1 MYVKFSRKLASLVLA
16 TVLLAL
22 VACGGDDE
30 ETATSQPA
38 AQPAAQT
45 AAATPQPAS
54 AETPSDAM
62 DGPKFGGVIKAVN
75 EAGVGSLDNMF
86 TSAFATRNAAI
97 HMFEN
102 VTTLDANYA
111 VRPMVAD
118 WAISGDGSVY
128 TFTIR
133 DGLTFHDGSQVT
145 SADVLASIDRYNRA
159 SSAAAFFGIIMA
171 QVDQMEEVDDRV
183 FRITFKRPVPTLL
196 NGLAASSG
204 RVPHVMPKRLAETDH
219 KESVTEYIG
228 TGPYMLKQ
236 WVQGDRVELE
246 RYDGY
251 VAREEESSFLAGKR
265 HAYADEIHIFEVP
278 DQTTRVAGLE
288 SGQFDYLFDVSP
300 DFFDTLEGNSEID
313 TYIID
318 PGIRPFAWFNNENPP
333 TDSNAIRRAMV
344 TSWDHDK
351 ALLASGGRPEFYKLC
366 PLLSWCVD
374 GFEGDWAINQSDV
387 TGGND
392 LYNINDKEMARKLAE
407 DAGYA
412 GEPIVV
418 LASQDVPAMFN
429 TVSVL
434 VENMRDAG
442 FNVDFRPMDD
452 ASVKQQRAAQS
463 GWNMLVTTG
472 GWANAANT
480 RFRTAPV
487 SAFVSRYTPSAR
499 LMELSELIHFET
511 DQARHL
517 QWLNEI
523 QTLYFQESG
532 AGYHIGQLKALTV
545 ARSWLKGYEPYPILF
560 LANAWLDR

>member
-75 EAGVGSLDNMF
+75 ESGVGSLDNMF
-86 TSAFATRNAAI
+86 TSAFATRNVTI

-102 VTTLDANYA
+102 VTTLDADYA

-133 DGLTFHDGSQVT
+133 DGLTFHDGSAVT
-145 SADVLASIDRYNRA
+145 AADVGASIDRYNRA
-159 SSAAAFFGIIMA
+159 SSAKAFFGIIMA
-171 QVDQMEEVDDRV
+171 NVDQIEEVDDSTL
-183 FRITFKRPVPTLL
+183 RITFKRPVPTLL

-219 KESVTEYIG
+219 KESVTEFIG
-228 TGPYMLKQ
+228 TGPYMLKE

-251 VAREEESSFLAGKR
+251 VAREEPSSFLAGKR

-300 DFFDTLEGNSEID
+300 DFFDTLDDNSDIE

-333 TDSNAIRRAMV
+333 TDTIAMRRAMV

-351 ALLASGGRPEFYKLC
+351 ALLASGGKTEFYKLC

-374 GFEGDWAINQSDV
+374 GFEGEWQINQSDV
-387 TGGND
+387 TGGSD
-392 LYNINDKEMARKLAE
+392 LYNINDKDMARQLAE

-487 SAFVSRYTPSAR
+487 SAFVSRYAPSAR
-499 LMELSELIHFET
+499 LTELSELIHFET
-511 DQARHL
+511 DQAKHL

-523 QTLYFQESG
+523 QTLYYQESG
-532 AGYHIGQLKALTV
+532 AGYHIGQLKALTA
-545 ARSWLKGYEPYPILF
+545 ARSCRLTATNCSAPGKH
-560 LANAWLDR
+560 LAR

>member
-1 MYVKFSRKLASLVLA
+1 MKWFVRRHR
-16 TVLLAL
+16 VLLAGIVTL
-22 VACGGDDE
+22 ALIVAACGSDDE
-30 ETATSQPA
+30 DAETTTAA
-38 AQPAAQT
+38 AQP
-45 AAATPQPAS
+45 AATPQPAS
-54 AETPSDAM
+54 AQTTPTTAAM
-62 DGPKFGGVIKAVN
+62 EGPKSGGVIKAVN
-75 EAGVGSLDNMF
+75 ESGVGSLDNMF
-86 TSAFATRNAAI
+86 TSAFATRNVAV
-97 HMFEN
+97 HMYEN
-102 VTTLDANYA
+102 VTTLDLDYA

-133 DGLTFHDGSQVT
+133 DGLTFHDGTAVT
-145 SADVLASIDRYNRA
+145 SADVIASIDRYNRA

-171 QVDQMEEVDDRV
+171 QVDQIEEVDDKV

-196 NGLAASSG
+196 NGLAASAG
-204 RVPHVMPKRLAETDH
+204 RVPHVMPARLAETDH
-219 KESVTEYIG
+219 KESVTEFIG
-228 TGPYMLKQ
+228 TGPYMLKE

-251 VAREEESSFLAGKR
+251 VAREEPSSFLAGKR

-300 DFFDTLEGNSEID
+300 DFYDTLEGNSEID

-333 TDSNAIRRAMV
+333 TDSIAIRRAMV
-344 TSWDHDK
+344 TSWNHDE

-374 GFEGDWAINQSDV
+374 GFEGEWEINQSAI

-392 LYNINDKEMARKLAE
+392 LYNINDKDMARQLAE

-487 SAFVSRYTPSAR
+487 SAFVSRYQPSAR
-499 LMELSELIHFET
+499 LTELSELIHFET

-523 QTLYFQESG
+523 QTLYYQESG
-532 AGYHIGQLKALTV
+532 AGYHIGQLKALTA

-560 LANAWLDR
+560 LANTWLDR

>member
-75 EAGVGSLDNMF
+75 ESGVGSLDNMF
-86 TSAFATRNAAI
+86 TSAFATRNVTI

-102 VTTLDANYA
+102 VTTLDADYA

-133 DGLTFHDGSQVT
+133 DGLTFHDGSAVT
-145 SADVLASIDRYNRA
+145 AADVGASIDRYNRA
-159 SSAAAFFGIIMA
+159 SSAKAFFGIIMA
-171 QVDQMEEVDDRV
+171 NVDQIEEVDDSTL
-183 FRITFKRPVPTLL
+183 RITFKRPVPTLL

-219 KESVTEYIG
+219 KESVTEFIG
-228 TGPYMLKQ
+228 TGPYMLKE

-251 VAREEESSFLAGKR
+251 VAREEPSSFLAGKR

-300 DFFDTLEGNSEID
+300 DFFDTLDDNSDIE

-333 TDSNAIRRAMV
+333 TDTIAMRRAMV

-351 ALLASGGRPEFYKLC
+351 ALLASGGRTEFYKLC

-374 GFEGDWAINQSDV
+374 GFEGEWQINQSDV
-387 TGGND
+387 TGGSD
-392 LYNINDKEMARKLAE
+392 LYNINDKDMARQLAE

-487 SAFVSRYTPSAR
+487 SAFVSRYAPSAR
-499 LMELSELIHFET
+499 LTELSELIHFET
-511 DQARHL
+511 DQAKHL

-523 QTLYFQESG
+523 QTLYYQESG
-532 AGYHIGQLKALTV
+532 AGYHIGQLKALTA
-545 ARSWLKGYEPYPILF
+545 ARSWLKGYEAYPILF
-560 LANAWLDR
+560 LANTWLDR

>member
-1 MYVKFSRKLASLVLA
+1 MKWFVRRHR
-16 TVLLAL
+16 VLLAGIVTL
-22 VACGGDDE
+22 ALIVAACGSDDE
-30 ETATSQPA
+30 ETADPAPA
-38 AQPAAQT
+38 AQPAA
-45 AAATPQPAS
+45 TPEPAS
-54 AETPSDAM
+54 AQTTPTTAAM
-62 DGPKFGGVIKAVN
+62 EGPKSGGVIKAVN
-75 EAGVGSLDNMF
+75 ESGVGSLDNMF
-86 TSAFATRNAAI
+86 TSAFATRNVAV
-97 HMFEN
+97 HMYEN
-102 VTTLDANYA
+102 VTTLDLDYA

-133 DGLTFHDGSQVT
+133 DGLTFHDGTAVT
-145 SADVLASIDRYNRA
+145 SADVIASIDRYNRA

-171 QVDQMEEVDDRV
+171 QVDQIEEVDDKV

-196 NGLAASSG
+196 NGLAASAG
-204 RVPHVMPKRLAETDH
+204 RVPHVMPARLAETDH
-219 KESVTEYIG
+219 KESVTEFIG
-228 TGPYMLKQ
+228 TGPYMLKE

-251 VAREEESSFLAGKR
+251 VAREEPSSFLAGKR

-300 DFFDTLEGNSEID
+300 DFYDTLEANSDID

-333 TDSNAIRRAMV
+333 TDSIAIRRAMV
-344 TSWDHDK
+344 TSWNHDE

-374 GFEGDWAINQSDV
+374 GFEGEWEINQSAI

-392 LYNINDKEMARKLAE
+392 LYNINDKDMARQLAE

-487 SAFVSRYTPSAR
+487 SAFVSRYQPSAR
-499 LMELSELIHFET
+499 LTELSELIHFET

-523 QTLYFQESG
+523 QTLYYQESG
-532 AGYHIGQLKALTV
+532 AGYHIGQLKALTA

-560 LANAWLDR
+560 LANTWLDR

>member
-75 EAGVGSLDNMF
+75 ESGVGSLDNMF
-86 TSAFATRNAAI
+86 TSAFATRNVTI

-102 VTTLDANYA
+102 VTTLDADYA

-133 DGLTFHDGSQVT
+133 DGLTFHDGSAVT
-145 SADVLASIDRYNRA
+145 AADVGASIDRYNRA
-159 SSAAAFFGIIMA
+159 SSAKAFFGIIMA
-171 QVDQMEEVDDRV
+171 NVDQIEEVDDSTL
-183 FRITFKRPVPTLL
+183 RITFKRPVPTLL

-219 KESVTEYIG
+219 KESVTEFIG
-228 TGPYMLKQ
+228 TGPYMLKE

-251 VAREEESSFLAGKR
+251 VAREEPSSFLAGKR

-300 DFFDTLEGNSEID
+300 DFFDTLDDNSDIE

-333 TDSNAIRRAMV
+333 TDTIAMRRAMV

-351 ALLASGGRPEFYKLC
+351 ALLASGGKTEFYKLC

-374 GFEGDWAINQSDV
+374 GFEGEWQINQSDV
-387 TGGND
+387 TGGSD
-392 LYNINDKEMARKLAE
+392 LYNINDKDMARQLAE

-487 SAFVSRYTPSAR
+487 SAFVSRYAPSAR
-499 LMELSELIHFET
+499 LTELSELIHFET
-511 DQARHL
+511 DQAKHL

-523 QTLYFQESG
+523 QTLYYQESG
-532 AGYHIGQLKALTV
+532 AGYHIGQLKALTA
-545 ARSWLKGYEPYPILF
+545 ARSWLKGYEAYPILF
-560 LANAWLDR
+560 LANTWLDR

>member
-1 MYVKFSRKLASLVLA
+1 MWKRRMLLGVLATLVLA
-16 TVLLAL
+16 V
-22 VACGGDDE
+22 VVGCGSDDE
-30 ETATSQPA
+30 EAAETTAA
-38 AQPAAQT
+38 AEPAAQT
-45 AAATPQPAS
+45 TATTQEAS
-54 AETPSDAM
+54 AQTAQTTEAM
-62 DGPKFGGVIKAVN
+62 DGPKTGGVIKAVN

-86 TSAFATRNAAI
+86 TSAFATRNVAVHI
-97 HMFEN
+97 FEN

-133 DGLTFHDGSQVT
+133 DGLTFHDGTAVT
-145 SADVLASIDRYNRA
+145 SADVMESIDRYNRA

-171 QVDQMEEVDDRV
+171 NVDQIEEVDDSTL
-183 FRITFKRPVPTLL
+183 RITFTRPVPTLL
-196 NGLAASSG
+196 NGLAASAG
-204 RVPHVMPKRLAETDH
+204 RVPHVMPARLAETDH
-219 KESVTEYIG
+219 KESVSEFIG
-228 TGPYMLKQ
+228 TGPYMLKE

-246 RYDGY
+246 RYADY
-251 VAREEESSFLAGKR
+251 VAREEPSSFLAGKR

-300 DFFDTLEGNSEID
+300 DFYDTLEGNSEID

-333 TDSNAIRRAMV
+333 TDSIAMRRAMV
-344 TSWDHDK
+344 TAWDHDQ
-351 ALLASGGRPEFYKLC
+351 ALLASGGRTEFYKLC

-374 GFEGDWAINQSDV
+374 GFEGEWEIKQSDV

-392 LYNINDKEMARKLAE
+392 LYNVNDKDMARQMAE

-412 GEPIVV
+412 GEPIIV

-487 SAFVSRYTPSAR
+487 SSFVSRYAPSAR

-511 DQARHL
+511 DQAKHL
-517 QWLNEI
+517 QYLNEI
-523 QTLYFQESG
+523 QTLYYQESG
-532 AGYHIGQLKALTV
+532 AGYHIGQLKALTA
-545 ARSWLKGYEPYPILF
+545 ARSWLKGYEAYPILF
-560 LANAWLDR
+560 LANSWLDR

>member
-75 EAGVGSLDNMF
+75 ESGVGSLDNMF
-86 TSAFATRNAAI
+86 TSAFATRNVTI

-102 VTTLDANYA
+102 VTTLDADYA

-133 DGLTFHDGSQVT
+133 DGLTFHDGSAVT
-145 SADVLASIDRYNRA
+145 AADVGASIDRYNRA
-159 SSAAAFFGIIMA
+159 SSAKAFFGIIMA
-171 QVDQMEEVDDRV
+171 NIDQIEEVDDSTL
-183 FRITFKRPVPTLL
+183 RITFKRPVPTLL

-219 KESVTEYIG
+219 KESVTEFIG
-228 TGPYMLKQ
+228 TGPYMLKE

-251 VAREEESSFLAGKR
+251 VAREEPSSFLAGKR

-300 DFFDTLEGNSEID
+300 DFFDTLDDNSDIE

-333 TDSNAIRRAMV
+333 TDTIAMRRAMV

-351 ALLASGGRPEFYKLC
+351 ALLASGGKTEFYKLC

-374 GFEGDWAINQSDV
+374 GFEGEWQINQSDV
-387 TGGND
+387 TGGSD
-392 LYNINDKEMARKLAE
+392 LYNINDKDMARQLAE

-487 SAFVSRYTPSAR
+487 SAFVSRYAPSAR
-499 LMELSELIHFET
+499 LTELSELIHFET
-511 DQARHL
+511 DQAKHL

-523 QTLYFQESG
+523 QTLYYQESG
-532 AGYHIGQLKALTV
+532 AGYHIGQLKALTA
-545 ARSWLKGYEPYPILF
+545 ARSWLKGYEAYPILF
-560 LANAWLDR
+560 LANTWLDR